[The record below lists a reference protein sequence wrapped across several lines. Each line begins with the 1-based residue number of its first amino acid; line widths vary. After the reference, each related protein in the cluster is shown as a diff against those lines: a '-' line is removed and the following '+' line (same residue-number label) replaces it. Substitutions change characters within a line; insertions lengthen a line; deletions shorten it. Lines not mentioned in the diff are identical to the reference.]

1 MKAFLLGI
9 CAFFSTVAYAN
20 DPTDSLQML
29 QEQMRMIDSIESKL
43 QYKTGKISLNNG
55 IATINVPPNFKFLEA
70 EDARFILE
78 DVWGNL
84 KGQTAL
90 GMLVPVNSMATIAD
104 YAFVVEYSAMGY
116 VKDNDAD
123 DINYDELLSQLKKE
137 SIESNKEREKA
148 GVSAMNLVG
157 WAATPYYD
165 KAKNVLHWAKEYQV
179 DGSEDNTLNYD
190 VRVLGRKGVLIL
202 QAVSGIGELDS
213 VKQNIDPLL
222 NAVAFTDGNK
232 YSDFNA
238 STDEIAAWTI
248 GSLVAGKVLAKAGVF
263 AFILKFGKLFAIGGI
278 ALITGL
284 FKYFKRRKNEEEL
297 APVYDSKPVDETT
310 N

>member
-9 CAFFSTVAYAN
+9 CALFTTTVFAN

-29 QEQMRMIDSIESKL
+29 QEQLRMIDSIESKL
-43 QYKTGKISLNNG
+43 QYKTGKITLNNG

-90 GMLVPVNSMATIAD
+90 GMLVPVNSMASIAD
-104 YAFVVEYSAMGY
+104 YAFVVEYSEMGY
-116 VKDNDAD
+116 VKDDDAD
-123 DINYDELLSQLKKE
+123 DINYDDLLKQLKEE
-137 SIESNKEREKA
+137 SLESNKERLKA
-148 GVSAMNLVG
+148 GVAAMNLVG

-165 KAKNVLHWAKEYQV
+165 KTKNVLHWAKEYQV
-179 DGSEDNTLNYD
+179 EGSEDNTLNYD
-190 VRVLGRKGVLIL
+190 VRVLGRKGVLVL
-202 QAVSGIGELDS
+202 QAVSGVSELDS

-238 STDEIAAWTI
+238 STDDIAAWTI

-284 FKYFKRRKNEEEL
+284 FKYFKRRRKEETLE
-297 APVYDSKPVDETT
+297 PVYESRPADEAT